1 MIGIDIVS
9 IPRIQKNIDMYGE
22 KFLKRFLNDDELHL
36 VKTAQN
42 AAGLWAAKE
51 AASKALGC
59 GIGQHL
65 SFHDMTVEKSSL
77 GAPYIVLCDKAST
90 NFNIKKINISITH
103 DGGFCAAIALA
114 TYFRYSY
121 TASHK

>member
-9 IPRIQKNIDMYGE
+9 IPRIQKSIDNYGE
-22 KFLKRFLNDDELHL
+22 KFLRRFLNDCELEL
-36 VKTAQN
+36 VKSAQN

-65 SFHDMTVEKSSL
+65 SFHDMTIKKTDL
-77 GAPYIVLCDKAST
+77 GAPYITLSDKTST
-90 NFNIKKINISITH
+90 NFNIKKLNISITH
-103 DGGFCAAIALA
+103 DAGFCAAVAIVI
-114 TYFRYSY
+114 
-121 TASHK
+121 